1 MTISEMKLFDL
12 VDYLQS
18 HGFLPAKI
26 QGTNYWYKSPFR
38 DERTPSFKVN
48 RKLNTWYDF
57 GEGMGGTIIDFG
69 VRFHRC
75 SISELLSRTNKDIAG
90 FSIPNLTSS
99 HSKDVHTASKGI
111 QIIKASDIHSAA
123 LKSYL
128 YERNIKIEIASRYL
142 QEVNFMNRGMNYYA
156 LGFQN
161 DSGGFELRNR
171 HFKGSSA
178 PKDLSFLNN
187 GSSEVLVFEGIF
199 DFLTLLTIR
208 KEKQLA
214 ANILV
219 LNSASFFRKSIP
231 LIQRHS
237 VARLYFDNDNTG
249 CKITDLALK
258 IERTKCIDER
268 PQYRAYKDFNE
279 MHMQNVARRRKH
291 WRPKH

>member
-57 GEGMGGTIIDFG
+57 GEGMGGSIVDFG
-69 VRFHRC
+69 LRFHRC
-75 SISELLSRTNKDIAG
+75 SISELLSRTTNDIAW
-90 FSIPNLTSS
+90 FSIPNVTSS
-99 HSKDVHTASKGI
+99 HSKHFDTAPEGI
-111 QIIKASDIHSAA
+111 QIVKASDIHSAA

-128 YERNIKIEIASRYL
+128 CERYINLEIASRFL
-142 QEVNFMNRGMNYYA
+142 QEVTFKNKGMSYYA

-178 PKDLSFLNN
+178 PKDLTFMNN
-187 GSSEVLVFEGIF
+187 GSSEVHVFEGAF
-199 DFLTLLTIR
+199 DFLTLCTIR
-208 KEKQLA
+208 KAKQLTG
-214 ANILV
+214 NVLV

-231 LIQRHS
+231 LLEQHS
-237 VARLYFDNDNTG
+237 VARLYFDNDITG
-249 CKITDLALK
+249 CKINDLALK
-258 IERTKCIDER
+258 IEGTKCIDER
-268 PQYRAYKDFNE
+268 HQYKAFKDLNQ
-279 MHMQNVARRRKH
+279 MHMQNVERQRKH

>member
-1 MTISEMKLFDL
+1 MTISEMKAFDL

-57 GEGMGGTIIDFG
+57 GEGMGGSIIDFG
-69 VRFHRC
+69 LRFHRC
-75 SISELLSRTNKDIAG
+75 SISELLSITNNDIAA
-90 FSIPNLTSS
+90 FSIPSVTSS
-99 HSKDVHTASKGI
+99 HIKHLHTAVEGI
-111 QIIKASDIHSAA
+111 QIVKASNIHSAA

-128 YERNIKIEIASRYL
+128 DERNINVEIASKYL
-142 QEVNFMNRGMNYYA
+142 QEVNFINKGTSYYA

-161 DSGGFELRNR
+161 NSGGFELRNR

-178 PKDLSFLNN
+178 PKDLTFINN
-187 GSSEVLVFEGIF
+187 GSSEVLVFEGVF
-199 DFLTLLTIR
+199 DFLTLCTIR
-208 KEKQLA
+208 KAEQLTG
-214 ANILV
+214 NVLV
-219 LNSASFFRKSIP
+219 LNSASFFKKSIP
-231 LIQRHS
+231 LVQQHT
-237 VARLYFDNDNTG
+237 VARLYFDNDNAG

-258 IERTKCIDER
+258 IEGAKCIDER
-268 PQYRAYKDFNE
+268 HQYRAYKDLNE
-279 MHMQNVARRRKH
+279 MHTQNAERQRKQ

>member
-1 MTISEMKLFDL
+1 MTISEMKAFDL

-69 VRFHRC
+69 LRFHRC
-75 SISELLSRTNKDIAG
+75 RISELLSRTNNDIAA
-90 FSIPNLTSS
+90 FSMPSVKSS
-99 HSKDVHTASKGI
+99 HSNHLHTASEGI
-111 QIIKASDIHSAA
+111 QIVKASDIHSAP

-128 YERNIKIEIASRYL
+128 YERNINIEIASKYL
-142 QEVNFMNRGMNYYA
+142 QEVNFINKGTNYYA

-178 PKDLSFLNN
+178 PKDLTFFNN
-187 GSSEVLVFEGIF
+187 GSSEVLVFEGVF
-199 DFLTLLTIR
+199 DFLTLCTIR
-208 KEKQLA
+208 KAEQLTG
-214 ANILV
+214 NVLV

-231 LIQRHS
+231 LIQQHS
-237 VARLYFDNDNTG
+237 VARLYLDNDKTG
-249 CKITDLALK
+249 CKITDLALS
-258 IERTKCIDER
+258 IEKTKCIDER
-268 PQYRAYKDFNE
+268 PQYSAFKDLNE
-279 MHMQNVARRRKH
+279 MHIKTVERHRKH

>member
-1 MTISEMKLFDL
+1 MTISEMKAFDL

-69 VRFHRC
+69 LRFHRC
-75 SISELLSRTNKDIAG
+75 SISELLNRTDNYIAAT
-90 FSIPNLTSS
+90 STPNVTSS
-99 HSKDVHTASKGI
+99 HRKDLHTASEGI
-111 QIIKASDIHSAA
+111 QIVTASDIHSAA

-128 YERNIKIEIASRYL
+128 YERNINIEIASKYL
-142 QEVNFMNRGMNYYA
+142 QEVNFRNKGLNYYA

-178 PKDLSFLNN
+178 PKDLTFFNN
-187 GSSEVLVFEGIF
+187 GSSEVFVFEGVF
-199 DFLTLLTIR
+199 DFLTLCTIS
-208 KEKQLA
+208 KKKQLTG
-214 ANILV
+214 NVLV

-231 LIQRHS
+231 LIQQHS
-237 VARLYFDNDNTG
+237 VARLYLDNDKTG
-249 CKITDLALK
+249 CKITDLALS
-258 IERTKCIDER
+258 IEKTKCIDER
-268 PQYRAYKDFNE
+268 PQYGAFKDLNE
-279 MHMQNVARRRKH
+279 MHIKTVERHRKH